1 MSLDVIQQTARSIT
15 DAFKLWNDVED
26 KTDEQ
31 SKKKRQELAEYI
43 LKLTYIIQKAIDEER
58 ETI

>member
-15 DAFKLWNDVED
+15 DAFKLWKEVED

-43 LKLTYIIQKAIDEER
+43 LKLTYIIQKSIDEER